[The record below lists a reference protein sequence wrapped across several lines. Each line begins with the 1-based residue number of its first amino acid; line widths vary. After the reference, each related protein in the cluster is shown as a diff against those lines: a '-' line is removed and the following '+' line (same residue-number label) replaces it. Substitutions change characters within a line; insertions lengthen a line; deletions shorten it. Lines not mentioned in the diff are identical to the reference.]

1 MVKNIILDLDGQYIR
16 GKEKFIQRLEEKY
29 VIMRAGAASS
39 KINGAVVLTDKNTAE
54 QWEEYAVIGIEHR
67 GRTGR
72 ISYVLEDLED
82 ITDYDIKLAYAR
94 KNKLPCIIATDEDIC
109 IREMKAEDIPALKA
123 IYDEP
128 EIQKNVPLLE
138 DIETEIEKTNAYI
151 KYMYG
156 FYGYGMWI
164 IEDNHTGKIIGRT
177 GIEHRE
183 LEKST
188 YYELGYLVAKE
199 YRGKGYGYRA
209 AQMAVQFAKEYGMK
223 ELITCIREKNIPSI
237 RLSEKLG
244 FVFWKAVMNGTEK
257 ICIFR
262 KQL

>member
-1 MVKNIILDLDGQYIR
+1 MVKNIFLDLDGQYIR
-16 GKEKFIQRLEEKY
+16 EKENFIRKLEEKY
-29 VIMRAGAASS
+29 SIMDTCAVSS
-39 KINGAVVLTDKNTAE
+39 KITGAVVLTDKSPAE
-54 QWEEYAVIGIEHR
+54 QWDEYAVIGIEHS
-67 GRTGR
+67 GRIGR

-82 ITDYDIKLAYAR
+82 ITDYDIELAYAR
-94 KNKLPCIIATDEDIC
+94 KNKLSCIIAADEDIC
-109 IREMKAEDIPALKA
+109 IREMKAEDIPALKS

-128 EIQKNVPLLE
+128 EIIKNVPMLE
-138 DIETEIEKTNAYI
+138 DTETEIEKTNAYI

-164 IEDNHTGKIIGRT
+164 IEDKHTGKIIGRT

-183 LEKST
+183 LEKNT
-188 YYELGYLVAKE
+188 YYELGYLVAKK
-199 YRGKGYGYRA
+199 YRGRGYGYRA